1 MINNLVER
9 YRKLKAKSDALDREM
24 KEIKVKIEPLVEAV
38 EGRKWMDRDG
48 YARIV
53 QRNPSISYDVKALD
67 ALISS
72 VPEAKV
78 MLEPHRRERPGARYL
93 QVK

>member
-53 QRNPSISYDVKALD
+53 QRNPSVFYDVKALD
-67 ALISS
+67 ALIAS

-78 MLEPHRRERPGARYL
+78 MLAPHRRERPGARYL